1 MNVFYIQNEK
11 QFKKLIYCMMTNNN
25 IYFGENL
32 CDLYLLGC
40 DYIEQ
45 YIGKDEGFN
54 PYDNNCNMCDESS
67 CLLFGKHVND
77 RGVLNHM
84 YITQDIEYPTLLIL
98 CYTPYDSIIK
108 CVPVR
113 EAKENMKNL

>member
-1 MNVFYIQNEK
+1 MDVFYIQNEK

-25 IYFGENL
+25 IYWGENL
-32 CDLYLLGC
+32 CNLYLLGC

-45 YIGKDEGFN
+45 YIGEDEGFN

-67 CLLFGKHVND
+67 CLLFGKYVND

-84 YITQDIEYPTLLIL
+84 YITQDIEYPTLLML
-98 CYTPYDSIIK
+98 CYTPYGSIIK